1 MNAIKNIRVIKM
13 QERILKAREQ
23 RWNTR
28 CSLADKFSLPVV
40 SITMNIPGPVK
51 TRDEYIR
58 AHRIIL
64 EDFEKAVK
72 DKGFAIVYR
81 YVRLADDGPEAF
93 AVLKGGEIQLKMV
106 CVMFEETHP
115 LGRLADIDVMD
126 SGKRVLS
133 RHDIG
138 APERKCFL
146 CDEPA
151 QRCIILRKHPLE
163 EVIKE
168 VNRILADFGIKGQ
181 VYV

>member
-1 MNAIKNIRVIKM
+1 MQYENIRVMKM
-13 QERILKAREQ
+13 QERILKARER

-40 SITMNIPGPVK
+40 SITVNIPGPIK

-58 AHRIIL
+58 AHSIIL

-72 DKGFAIVYR
+72 DKGFAVVYR
-81 YVRLADDGPEAF
+81 DVRLADDGPEAF
-93 AVLKGGEIQLKMV
+93 VVLKGGEVQLKRV

-115 LGRLADIDVMD
+115 LGRLADIDVID

-133 RHDIG
+133 RQDIG
-138 APERKCFL
+138 APERKCYL

-168 VNRILADFGIKGQ
+168 VNRILADCGIKGQ
-181 VYV
+181 AYV